1 MFISSR
7 YKINYHITHDTDQFE
22 FYAVQANMIKYEINR
37 PVTSDQFIDILKRSG
52 LAERR
57 PVDDPDC
64 ISRMVTNAN
73 LIITAWCGDI
83 LVGIARSVTDYSYCC
98 YLSDL
103 AVDCAHRKKGIG
115 RELIARTQAEL
126 GPKCKIILL
135 SAPAAVDYYPHI
147 GMEKHPQ
154 AWVLARNKRLR

>member
-1 MFISSR
+1 MR
-7 YKINYHITHDTDQFE
+7 
-22 FYAVQANMIKYEINR
+22 YEINR
-37 PVTSDQFIDILKRSG
+37 PVTPDQFVDILKRSG

-73 LIITAWCGDI
+73 LIVTAWLGDI
-83 LVGIARSVTDYSYCC
+83 LAGIARSVTDFSYCC

-103 AVDCAHRKKGIG
+103 AVDRAHQKKGLG

-126 GPKCKIILL
+126 GPHCTVILL
-135 SAPAAVDYYPHI
+135 SAPAAVEYYPHI
-147 GMEKHPQ
+147 GMEKHLQ
-154 AWVLARNKRLR
+154 AWVLPRNKSLRTRIHQSPAGDVLKAAPEE